1 MSLSASES
9 SSESSSEISST
20 LLALSNNLADT
31 VERVGASVVAVNGRT
46 SHGRRGWLRRNS
58 SSSGIHWRPGII
70 VTSDETIK
78 REEEITVTLPDG
90 RTVPVTILGRDASTD
105 VAVLKL
111 ENIEFP
117 VAEIGDAATL
127 KVGHLALA
135 LGRGTENGVSASMG
149 VVSAIGDAWRS
160 MSGGSIDRFVRLD
173 LTLYSGFSGG
183 PMVDAAG
190 KVAGMNT
197 SGPRNMALTI
207 PASTVNR
214 VVNQLVSK
222 GRIARGYLGLG
233 MQPVR
238 LPDTLKSALSLAS
251 NGGVIV
257 INVEPNGPADKAG
270 VLIGDVLVAIDGN
283 PVSDTGNVQAMLG
296 TETVGKSLKVQL
308 IRGGAPLEVT
318 LTVGERPARED

>member
-1 MSLSASES
+1 MSLS

-46 SHGRRGWLRRNS
+46 SYGRRGWLRRNS

-214 VVNQLVSK
+214 VVNQLLSK

-238 LPDTLKSALSLAS
+238 LPDTLKRALSLAS

-257 INVEPNGPADKAG
+257 VNVEPNGPADKAG

-283 PVSDTGNVQAMLG
+283 PVSDTENVQAMLG
-296 TETVGKSLKVQL
+296 AETVGKSLKVQL
-308 IRGGAPLEVT
+308 IRGGAPLEIT

>member
-1 MSLSASES
+1 MSLS
-9 SSESSSEISST
+9 SSESSSEITST

-160 MSGGSIDRFVRLD
+160 MTGGLIDRFVRLD

-183 PMVDAAG
+183 PLVDAAG

-214 VVNQLVSK
+214 VVNQLLSK
-222 GRIARGYLGLG
+222 GRIARGYVGLG

-283 PVSDTGNVQAMLG
+283 PVSDTENVQAMLG

-308 IRGGAPLEVT
+308 IRGGAPLEIT
-318 LTVGERPARED
+318 LIVGERLARED

>member
-9 SSESSSEISST
+9 SSESSSEITST

-90 RTVPVTILGRDASTD
+90 QTVPVTILGRDASTD

-214 VVNQLVSK
+214 VVNQLLSK

-257 INVEPNGPADKAG
+257 INVEPDGPADKAG

-318 LTVGERPARED
+318 LIVGERPARED

>member
-9 SSESSSEISST
+9 SSESST

-173 LTLYSGFSGG
+173 LTLYPGFSGG

-214 VVNQLVSK
+214 VVNQLLSK

-283 PVSDTGNVQAMLG
+283 PVSDTENVQGMLG

-308 IRGGAPLEVT
+308 IRGGAPLEVI

>member
-1 MSLSASES
+1 MSL
-9 SSESSSEISST
+9 SSSEISST

-214 VVNQLVSK
+214 VVNQLLSK

-238 LPDTLKSALSLAS
+238 LPDTLKRALSLAS

-257 INVEPNGPADKAG
+257 VNVEPNGPADKAG

-283 PVSDTGNVQAMLG
+283 PVSDTENVQAMLG
-296 TETVGKSLKVQL
+296 TESVGKSLKVQM

>member
-1 MSLSASES
+1 M
-9 SSESSSEISST
+9 
-20 LLALSNNLADT
+20 
-31 VERVGASVVAVNGRT
+31 
-46 SHGRRGWLRRNS
+46 
-58 SSSGIHWRPGII
+58 
-70 VTSDETIK
+70 
-78 REEEITVTLPDG
+78 
-90 RTVPVTILGRDASTD
+90 
-105 VAVLKL
+105 
-111 ENIEFP
+111 
-117 VAEIGDAATL
+117 AEIGDAATL

-173 LTLYSGFSGG
+173 LTLYPGFSGG

-238 LPDTLKSALSLAS
+238 LPDTLKNALSLAS

-257 INVEPNGPADKAG
+257 INVEPDGPADKAG

-296 TETVGKSLKVQL
+296 TETVGKTLKVQL
-308 IRGGAPLEVT
+308 IRGGAPLEVA

>member
-1 MSLSASES
+1 MSL
-9 SSESSSEISST
+9 SSSEISST

-214 VVNQLVSK
+214 VVNQLLSK

-238 LPDTLKSALSLAS
+238 LPDTLKRALSLAS

-257 INVEPNGPADKAG
+257 VNVEPNGPADKAG

-283 PVSDTGNVQAMLG
+283 PVSDTENVQAMLG

-318 LTVGERPARED
+318 LIVGERPARED